1 MLYMFIGV
9 FVCGE
14 SIPVVGFSCKSMG
27 FFYYHNCQL
36 RSIKSKSEPKFSRFR
51 DIFGLLHGWYAL

>member
-9 FVCGE
+9 FGCGE
-14 SIPVVGFSCKSMG
+14 SIPVVGLSWKSMG

-36 RSIKSKSEPKFSRFR
+36 RSIKSKRDPKFSRSR
-51 DIFGLLHGWYAL
+51 YIFGL